1 MAQYQNEYEG
11 IGNSLMNI
19 GDMYYAQS
27 EKRKEE
33 ERLRKEKEDER
44 KYLAEQ
50 ADKEWQRKAPL
61 NLLKEKLVEARTA
74 AAEAQR
80 LKATVQTFTPKTQLL
95 GNIAR
100 TTMPNIGPNGEVS
113 YESTDETISPLNPYQ
128 PREPRSPYTEV
139 GNQIIDTR
147 TMQPAYTA
155 PATAAKAPGG
165 FTSAQ
170 ELAARQKVIDAKADR
185 AKEQRS
191 SKHPALDAIIAERE
205 AVYNDIVNARK
216 APAAG
221 APSKTTSSALMDAAL
236 TGLSAMKYGVSE
248 EAAAAAGMEGKVPA
262 QVVAN
267 TLSAQTGQPV
277 SFQGTPSAPLLD
289 AENMPEPRKYVAGN
303 KPEPK
308 KPENPEADKNKET
321 VPTWE
326 AFLAKAKKDAKAK
339 GKEVNE
345 AAAKAYYDKKYGK
358 NR

>member
-19 GDMYYAQS
+19 GAMYYAQS

-128 PREPRSPYTEV
+128 PREPRSPYTKV

-155 PATAAKAPGG
+155 PATTSKTSGVSQSALMGQEIKIAGEQAKLDAMSDFDIRKSG
-165 FTSAQ
+165 TTREA
-170 ELAARQKVIDAKADR
+170 LQKGIDAKKATLSR
-185 AKEQRS
+185 YAA
-191 SKHPALDAIIAERE
+191 PAT
-205 AVYNDIVNARK
+205 
-216 APAAG
+216 APAAQTG
-221 APSKTTSSALMDAAL
+221 PLPKGVLGALMDGWSAAKLGGSTESAVGATFEGRVPTQVAADSASSIAGEPVKVNGVEGTPNATGAKPKAQENKTPKPGSSKKPTPTEKNKQVTPPAAAIAAL
-236 TGLSAMKYGVSE
+236 RANPALAPQFDAKYGEGS
-248 EAAAAAGMEGKVPA
+248 AATYLK
-262 QVVAN
+262 
-267 TLSAQTGQPV
+267 GQ
-277 SFQGTPSAPLLD
+277 
-289 AENMPEPRKYVAGN
+289 
-303 KPEPK
+303 
-308 KPENPEADKNKET
+308 
-321 VPTWE
+321 
-326 AFLAKAKKDAKAK
+326 
-339 GKEVNE
+339 
-345 AAAKAYYDKKYGK
+345 
-358 NR
+358 